1 MKKKL
6 LLISPIAAKSIMGKD
21 FYFRLPTLGLL
32 KVAALT
38 PDDWDV
44 KIVDEKVEPVDLSES
59 ADLVGITS
67 MTPAVN
73 RGYEIADSFRRRGI
87 TVIMGGMHP
96 SKLPNEAL
104 GHADSVVI
112 GEAEGLWPGVL
123 EDFKNGTLKPV
134 YRHNGYP
141 SLANMNLPDWGLYRD
156 KRYLPVHFVE
166 TTRGC
171 PHDCEFCSVTNSF
184 GGRFR
189 SRPSEEVEN
198 EIRLL
203 KPFDGRFLLKNVVFF
218 VDDNIISNRAYAREF
233 LKRIEPYNLK
243 WLGQASVNIANDDEM
258 LRLMQ
263 KSGCMGLLVGFETLS
278 TNNLNSVGKN
288 FNHPSKYAD
297 VVKKIHDYGIGV
309 NGAFV
314 FGLDDD
320 DEGVFDRT
328 SEFIVKAKLD
338 VCYFSILTPYPGTV
352 LHDRFKK
359 EDRII
364 DYDWSNYTTSTVVY
378 RPKKL
383 TPEKLI
389 DGYYQ
394 AYRNVFGYTSI
405 FRRLWGTQTR
415 KNFFWPMNFGFKQSV
430 NKSIDRLKKAN
441 PSALRG
447 V

>member
-38 PDDWDV
+38 PEDWDV
-44 KIVDEKVEPVDLSES
+44 KIVDEKVEPIDLNES

-123 EDFKNGTLKPV
+123 EDFKNGRLKQV
-134 YRHNGYP
+134 YKHNGYP
-141 SLANMNLPDWGLYRD
+141 SLAHMNRPDWGLYRD

-189 SRPSEEVEN
+189 SRPSEEVED

-278 TNNLNSVGKN
+278 TSNLNSVGKN

-320 DEGVFDRT
+320 DEGVFDTT

-352 LHDRFKK
+352 LYDRFKK

-389 DGYYQ
+389 EGYYQ

-430 NKSIDRLKKAN
+430 NKSIDRLKKADHT
-441 PSALRG
+441 ALRG